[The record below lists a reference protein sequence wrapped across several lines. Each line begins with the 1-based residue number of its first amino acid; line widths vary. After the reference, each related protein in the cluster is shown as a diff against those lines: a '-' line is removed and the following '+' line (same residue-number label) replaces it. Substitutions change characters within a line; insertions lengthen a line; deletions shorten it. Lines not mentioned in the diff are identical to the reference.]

1 MARPCSVC
9 SHTSRAEIDREL
21 GGLRPVAD
29 VARMFEIGESSLRRH
44 ARNHLSGSLLVA
56 ASLEDGPQVSD
67 YASALSLAL
76 SDVMAVRRAALAA
89 GQAATV
95 LRAAATTERLVSTMG
110 VDDEEVVRQ
119 LRDGERLALAVGQ
132 TARRHPEFAVA
143 LRDHLAASGEH
154 ELAEAMNSLAA
165 APRTHTPEEN

>member
-1 MARPCSVC
+1 
-9 SHTSRAEIDREL
+9 
-21 GGLRPVAD
+21 
-29 VARMFEIGESSLRRH
+29 MFEIGESSLRRH

-95 LRAAATTERLVSTMG
+95 LRAAATTERLVSTILTTMG